1 MKVLI
6 TGGAGFIGCNLA
18 RALTGLGHKVTVV
31 DNLSRVGS
39 GQNLRLVLEDGNGA
53 ELVSFRQADVR
64 DKNALAA
71 ILTESG
77 RPYDAV
83 VHLAGQT
90 TVTESVTNPVED
102 FDVNASGTLAVLEAI
117 RTYAPAAHVIF
128 ASTNKVYGD
137 LHALCVE
144 KTHTRYILPDH
155 PEGIPETFPTNAVSP
170 YGCSKLAADN
180 YVRDYAATYGMA
192 TTVFRLSCIYG
203 RWQNGMPGQG
213 WVSWFVRCALTGA
226 ELTIYGDG
234 LQTRDLL
241 HIQDLVDAFIPMI
254 TERQGVGET
263 FNAGGGPAFSL
274 SVWAEFGP
282 MLEELAG
289 RPVNVRFA
297 ERRIGDQDVYISN
310 HQKLSSSLGWKPRLS
325 PRDGTG
331 DLVEWMTDQLGNQ
344 R

>member
-18 RALTGLGHKVTVV
+18 LGLLDLGNRVTVA
-31 DNLSRVGS
+31 DNLSRPGS
-39 GQNLRLVLEDGNGA
+39 ERNVRLAFGHGNAA
-53 ELVSFRQADVR
+53 ELVGIRQADVR
-64 DKNALAA
+64 DPSAIAN
-71 ILTESG
+71 ILTESKEQ
-77 RPYDAV
+77 YDAV

-90 TVTESVTNPVED
+90 TVTESVTYPVDD
-102 FDVNASGTLAVLEAI
+102 FDVNARGTLMVLEAV
-117 RTYAPAAHVIF
+117 RRHAPSAHVIF

-137 LHALCVE
+137 LRSIRVDRAQSRF
-144 KTHTRYILPDH
+144 TLPDH

-180 YVRDYAATYGMA
+180 YVRDYATTYGMA

-213 WVSWFVRCALTGA
+213 WVSWFARCALTGA

-234 LQTRDLL
+234 MQTRDLL

-282 MLEELAG
+282 MLQELTG
-289 RPVNVRFA
+289 RPVNVSFA

-310 HQKLSSSLGWKPRLS
+310 YQKLSSAIGWKPRLS

-331 DLVEWMTDQLGNQ
+331 DLVEWMADQLGNQ

>member
-1 MKVLI
+1 MRVLI

-18 RALTGLGHKVTVV
+18 RGLTDGGHQVTVA
-31 DNLSRVGS
+31 DNLSRQGS
-39 GQNLRLVLEDGNGA
+39 EQNVRLALGRA
-53 ELVSFRQADVR
+53 ETAGLVTFRQADVR
-64 DKNALAA
+64 DRKALAD
-71 ILTESG
+71 ILTEPSQ
-77 RPYDAV
+77 PYDSV

-90 TVTESVTNPVED
+90 TVTESVTNPAHD
-102 FDVNASGTLAVLEAI
+102 FDVNALGTLMVLEAV
-117 RTYAPAAHVIF
+117 RAHAPAAHVIF

-137 LHALCVE
+137 LRSLRVE
-144 KTHTRYILPDH
+144 KTRSRFSLPDY
-155 PEGIPETFPTNAVSP
+155 PDGIDEEFPTNALSP

-180 YVRDYAATYGMA
+180 YVRDYATTYGMA

-213 WVSWFVRCALTGA
+213 WASWFVRCALTGT

-241 HIQDLVDAFIPMI
+241 HIQDLCDALIPVI
-254 TERQGVGET
+254 TGRQGVGEI

-282 MLEELAG
+282 MLEDLAG
-289 RPVNVRFA
+289 VPVPVRYE

-310 HQKLSSSLGWKPRLS
+310 CQKLSSVLGWKPRLS

-331 DLVEWMTDQLGNQ
+331 DLVEWTANQLKNQ